1 MASSA
6 ARTAA
11 TKTRDAA
18 AAAAHQT
25 ARAAASTARGTAAL
39 VALAP
44 SVAANAALSPS
55 LTGLLLLVL
64 ARGPA
69 EARRRLASA
78 LGAEADPERLERAK
92 RVLRVLFALGVAR
105 VANAVLNRW
114 ALRGWRWGRAK
125 GGPAWDFD
133 GKVGTGEVVV
143 VTGGCSGIGREVVK
157 GLVERGGVGVKV
169 VVVDVVDLPEEFE
182 GRPNIVYYGCDLTSP
197 PSIHETAAMIR
208 ADCGD
213 PTVLINNAGIA
224 HGHTILDGS
233 DEYDERL
240 FRVNVLSHFTLIREF
255 LPGMLSQKKGHIVT
269 VASMASYYSCAGLV
283 NYCASKHAVL
293 SLHEGLNVE
302 LRNRYGPAGKNIVT
316 SIVHPMWAQ
325 TSIISSWEASL
336 RRTRTKILKPTD
348 ISDKIVTQV
357 LRGEP
362 AQIYV
367 PKSMSAYVGIKAW
380 PHWLQEL
387 VRDDGNKR
395 TKPFEEGKGK
405 GRISDVGIQLILARP
420 DVE

>member
-1 MASSA
+1 
-6 ARTAA
+6 
-11 TKTRDAA
+11 
-18 AAAAHQT
+18 
-25 ARAAASTARGTAAL
+25 
-39 VALAP
+39 
-44 SVAANAALSPS
+44 
-55 LTGLLLLVL
+55 
-64 ARGPA
+64 
-69 EARRRLASA
+69 
-78 LGAEADPERLERAK
+78 
-92 RVLRVLFALGVAR
+92 
-105 VANAVLNRW
+105 
-114 ALRGWRWGRAK
+114 
-125 GGPAWDFD
+125 
-133 GKVGTGEVVV
+133 
-143 VTGGCSGIGREVVK
+143 
-157 GLVERGGVGVKV
+157 
-169 VVVDVVDLPEEFE
+169 
-182 GRPNIVYYGCDLTSP
+182 
-197 PSIHETAAMIR
+197 MIR

-224 HGHTILDGS
+224 HEHTILDGS

-269 VASMASYYSCAGLV
+269 VASMASYYSCA
-283 NYCASKHAVL
+283 
-293 SLHEGLNVE
+293 GLNVE